1 MIRIATHQGEY
12 VLVADRAKIL
22 EYLRAPDS
30 VLSMQ
35 DGAND
40 QQQIPFTM
48 GYGIGHRTYHVGV
61 VKGPVTKNIGAKT
74 PDMIDEVG
82 LALDELFGYPVG
94 KTESGA
100 AT

>member
-12 VLVADRAKIL
+12 VLVADRAKVS
-22 EYLRAPDS
+22 EYLKAPDS

-48 GYGIGHRTYHVGV
+48 GYGVGHRTYHVSV
-61 VKGPVTKNIGAKT
+61 IKGPVTKKINIKT
-74 PDMIDEVG
+74 PDMIEEIS
-82 LALDELFGYPVG
+82 LALDELL
-94 KTESGA
+94 GA
-100 AT
+100 PEGEEQSWASA